1 LAGCT
6 GSTTGEDGTSD
17 GTGAMV
23 GAGSSLIGAGGGTG
37 AGGMGVGGMGVG
49 GMNVGAGGST
59 APDPQV
65 HSRTGLAARLSK
77 VEYQYSILDVLE
89 VDLLP
94 EELDAAA

>member
-1 LAGCT
+1 MNKTITTSSYRLAVALTCVALAGCT

-77 VEYQYSILDVLE
+77 VE
-89 VDLLP
+89 
-94 EELDAAA
+94 